1 MWYYMSEP
9 LRLSGVYWANVALE
23 LLGES
28 METEP
33 VIEFVKKCQNSDGI
47 FPMYMKMSKQA

>member
-47 FPMYMKMSKQA
+47 FSNVYGNV